1 MMYKVIID
9 NKLTI
14 WNKEVIELELE
25 EAVEEP

>member
-1 MMYKVIID
+1 MYKVIID